1 MYNAAEFIF
10 SMDQQ
15 TQPSQPSSSWIPK
28 LIVLLAVLATGGAVA
43 YFQNKK
49 APELALAPTPDA
61 DASATD
67 EKAQADASAY
77 KDGVYTTTGNYT
89 SPGGPETIDVTLTV
103 EDGVIVDA
111 SVVSNAEN
119 PGSKMFQGKFIEG
132 YKEFVIGQE
141 LADLSLSVV
150 SGSSLTPKGFND
162 ALEDIR
168 TQATI

>member
-1 MYNAAEFIF
+1 MPPNLFH

-15 TQPSQPSSSWIPK
+15 TQPTQPSSSWMPK
-28 LIVLLAVLATGGAVA
+28 VIVLLAVLVAGGAVA

-49 APELALAPTPDA
+49 APELAQTLTPTPDA
-61 DASATD
+61 SAAD
-67 EKAQADASAY
+67 EKTVAEAAY
-77 KDGVYTTTGNYT
+77 KNGVYTTTGNYT
-89 SPGGPETIDVTLTV
+89 SPGGPETIDVTVTV

-111 SVVSNAEN
+111 TVVGNAEN
-119 PGSKMFQGKFIEG
+119 PGSKMFQEKFIGG
-132 YKEFVIGQE
+132 YKEFVIGKD
-141 LADLSLSVV
+141 LADLSLAIV